1 MTLCA
6 AWIRQSENE
15 ELVFATDS
23 CLTCG
28 EKWNSGIKLFELPRK
43 DCLLCFAGNTMR
55 AYPLILNLISS
66 IKFDERL
73 LNPNNDIK
81 EVLEYLQDLFTKLCG
96 IIQPAD
102 REDVHQLSAEA
113 DFLFG
118 GWNWKEKNF
127 CIWKLYYS
135 KDAKGFVYTSLHEAL
150 QDKKSNRL
158 YHFIGDDLKE
168 AKKLYINEFMSEESE
183 EYTDFDKPLDMEPL
197 KVLAKMSRDKK
208 FHSIDGPLQVAK
220 VYASGITEFFGVMW
234 PNSNGKPTF
243 LGQELSP
250 FNKPPIRFIDPDT
263 ANIIEEPIPTF
274 LNEISKEIY
283 GSEMDF
289 VQDCY
294 DENRQL
300 KADLNSKARQR
311 LLNILKDIAYKQ
323 FSNNEE
329 KRVENIL
336 STQRGEE

>member
-43 DCLLCFAGNTMR
+43 DCLLCFAGSTMR

-66 IKFDERL
+66 IKFDGRL

-81 EVLEYLQDLFTKLCG
+81 EVLEYLQDLFTKLCAT
-96 IIQPAD
+96 IQPVE
-102 REDVHQLSAEA
+102 REDIHQLRAEA
-113 DFLFG
+113 EFLFG
-118 GWNWKEKNF
+118 GWDWKEKNF

-135 KDAKGFVYTSLHEAL
+135 KDAKGFVYNALH
-150 QDKKSNRL
+150 DKNSKRVNV
-158 YHFIGDDLKE
+158 FIGDELKE
-168 AKKLYINEFMSEESE
+168 AKKLYKNEFISEESE
-183 EYTDFDKPLDMEPL
+183 EDADKFDKPLDMEPL

-263 ANIIEEPIPTF
+263 ANIIEEPIPTS

-289 VQDCY
+289 VQECY

-300 KADLNSKARQR
+300 KSDLNSKSRQR
-311 LLNILKDIAYKQ
+311 LLSIFKDVAYKQ
-323 FSNNEE
+323 FLNNEE

-336 STQRGEE
+336 